1 MLRVKGTPGTIRL
14 GDEGERR
21 KGWLCVR
28 KRGEYIYIY
37 IIITY
42 SGDGGSGERH
52 VKYCTWTGLL
62 FYYIYIIIL
71 LLQRRW
77 ARPHRAHPPRLD

>member
-1 MLRVKGTPGTIRL
+1 VLWVKGTPGTIRF
-14 GDEGERR
+14 GGEEELS
-21 KGWLCVR
+21 KVVDVR
-28 KRGEYIYIY
+28 EEMRSIYIFT
-37 IIITY
+37 IIIIY

-77 ARPHRAHPPRLD
+77 ARPRRAHLPRLD